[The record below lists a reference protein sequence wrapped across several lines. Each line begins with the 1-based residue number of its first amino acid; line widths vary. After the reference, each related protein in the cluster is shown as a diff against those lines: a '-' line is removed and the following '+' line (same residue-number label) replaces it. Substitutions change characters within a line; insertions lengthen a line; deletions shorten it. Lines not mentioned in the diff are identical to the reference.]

1 MTGENKSY
9 FEILNEIDV
18 TDMVEQ
24 KEGLNYLSWA
34 WAWKIL
40 SEKYPDA
47 TYEVEKFEN
56 NLPYIFDEKTGYMV
70 FTKVTIENITKEMW
84 LPVMDAKNKTMLD
97 HWYTYKTKTGEKTV
111 EKATMFD
118 INKTIMR
125 CLTKNLA
132 MFGLG
137 LGLYAGEDLP
147 ETPVTMEEAKA
158 YRFPETSKKVPN
170 MSIEEVA
177 EKNPKYIKW
186 YLESDKTNERV
197 KQMITL
203 ITGETVLTDEENNQ
217 KMKLMA
223 EMMDLVNTTG
233 TDLEKL
239 IDNYEVKSNA
249 DMTIEQLNDAIAIL
263 KQKAK
268 KK

>member
-1 MTGENKSY
+1 MTEENKSC
-9 FEILNEIDV
+9 FELLNAIDV
-18 TDMVEQ
+18 SDMVED

-34 WAWKIL
+34 WAWKIV
-40 SEKYPDA
+40 SEKYPDV
-47 TYEVEKFEN
+47 TYEVERFEN
-56 NLPYIFDEKTGYMV
+56 NLPYLFDEKTGYMV
-70 FTKVTIENITKEMW
+70 FTKVTIGTITKEMW
-84 LPVMDAKNKTMLD
+84 LPVMDTKNKPMLD
-97 HWYTYKTKTGEKTV
+97 HEYTYKTKTGEKKV

-137 LGLYAGEDLP
+137 LSLYIGEDLL
-147 ETPVTMEEAKA
+147 ETPVTLEEAKA

-170 MSIEEVA
+170 MTIEEAA
-177 EKNPKYIKW
+177 EKYPNYIKW
-186 YLESDKTNERV
+186 YMESDKTNDRV

-203 ITGETVLTDEENNQ
+203 ITGETVLSEEENTR
-217 KMKLMA
+217 KMQLMT

-239 IDNYEVKSNA
+239 IGNYEVKSNA

-263 KQKAK
+263 KKKVK